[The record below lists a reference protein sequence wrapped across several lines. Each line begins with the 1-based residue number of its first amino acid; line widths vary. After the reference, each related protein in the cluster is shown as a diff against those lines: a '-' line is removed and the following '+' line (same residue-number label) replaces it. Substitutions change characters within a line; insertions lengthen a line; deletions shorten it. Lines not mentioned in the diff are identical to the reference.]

1 MINNN
6 SNNIIKTSSIRAQW
20 SKHNDKKG
28 NTKYISSIK
37 NKFCCAL
44 FCQTKEKKQNGEIFM
59 GDYMECSSR
68 VTYEWGICLFDITT
82 LKFYL
87 CKIEEDAV
95 KFIPHS

>member
-44 FCQTKEKKQNGEIFM
+44 FCQLKENAMEEEVILDDMDNISRNG
-59 GDYMECSSR
+59 
-68 VTYEWGICLFDITT
+68 YEWGICIFDVTT